1 MVDGM
6 AQEINARS
14 EVLKMERQLDEAR
27 NKLTAIRQ
35 AKYKQRVA
43 AGYGTDDSDFEGP
56 PPHGFQTPSPTH
68 LNRSNVQTP
77 TSPSFHSHNQS
88 IQSQS
93 IQNQMSST
101 TYQEQNQQKRSNL
114 LSGNA
119 VPKPYNSS
127 MLSSATPSP
136 QPISPAHNRIYE
148 TTTIQNPNLN
158 APNLNAKFDKSK
170 LEACVQDLHEK
181 TFGKNSPTSNVSSF
195 KSSSVTRNDGGANG
209 ANGGEKAQNYEG
221 YTTR

>member
-77 TSPSFHSHNQS
+77 TSPSFHSQNTSFH
-88 IQSQS
+88 
-93 IQNQMSST
+93 NQMSST
-101 TYQEQNQQKRSNL
+101 TYHQDHTQQKRSNL

-127 MLSSATPSP
+127 LLSSATPSP

-158 APNLNAKFDKSK
+158 APNLNVRFDKSK
-170 LEACVQDLHEK
+170 LEQCVQDLHEK

-195 KSSSVTRNDGGANG
+195 KSSSLTRNDGGTNG
-209 ANGGEKAQNYEG
+209 ANGEKAQNYEG